1 VSLPLNN
8 RQERDKRLLRARAQ
22 AILLDKW
29 REWKGQHADK
39 TVLTLADLL
48 SYPTPPM
55 MVDDLIISGSL
66 VNSVS
71 SPGVGKSFN
80 SLDLALSLATGRD
93 TFVGKPLNTYG
104 PSMYVIGEGL
114 GRFNL
119 RVKAWEAFHGVSLKD
134 APFYSRPKPVALM
147 DDSELT
153 AFIDDVSAIQPK
165 LVVLDTLSRCIPG
178 VNENEASEMARVVNA
193 MDAIRAAVDGDCT
206 VMSLHHLN
214 ASGTRERGSTVL
226 RGAVDTQIVLR
237 ARKQTAASEGVKD
250 EGDDDDAEAGIGSHT
265 AIGLTTRAPVGKQ
278 KDIEELA
285 RPIHLNRHEVAVT
298 DSEGNPASSIVWT
311 PGQALSLQDRIL
323 IYVRVNPGVSKS
335 DVYKHVGGNRQVCMD
350 AIDAMTPAKLT
361 VVVEGQTHRV
371 YPSV

>member
-1 VSLPLNN
+1 MSLPLNN

-80 SLDLALSLATGRD
+80 SLDLALSVATGRD

-226 RGAVDTQIVLR
+226 RGAVDTQIVLQP
-237 ARKQTAASEGVKD
+237 RKQTPADS
-250 EGDDDDAEAGIGSHT
+250 DDDSDDTAEAEIGRHT
-265 AIGLTTRAPVGKQ
+265 TIGLSTRAPVGKQ
-278 KDIEELA
+278 KDIEELT
-285 RPIHLNRHEVAVT
+285 RSILLNRHEVAVR

-311 PGQALSLQDRIL
+311 PGHALSLQDRIL
-323 IYVRVNPGVSKS
+323 IYVRVNPGESKS
-335 DVYKHVGGNRQVCMD
+335 EVANHVGGRREVVME
-350 AIDAMTPAKLT
+350 AIDTLATMKPAKLM
-361 VVVEGQTHRV
+361 VIAEKQTHRV
-371 YPSV
+371 YPAE